1 MKKFGWILS
10 FALILASTPAF
21 ASGGDVTLYGGLQRQ
36 GKLTLQ
42 NATSNITSTAPN
54 LLTTNPANF
63 GTFGLRLGIG
73 KKVAGAET
81 TFAYSPNFISTSAKA
96 LIMNQNLMLQVP
108 TPILKPYVTAGLGT
122 VITVGALMVFAEGLE
137 WVLAG
142 RFARKYGGSKRAGW
156 GAVIGGMVGAFLGV
170 PIPIVGSIIGAFVGA
185 FIGAF
190 VFEWTGGAETKAA
203 GRVAWGAFL
212 GRVIAAFM
220 KVGIGLAM
228 AVWVVFAL
236 WLH

>member
-21 ASGGDVTLYGGLQRQ
+21 ASGSDVTLYGGLQRQ

-63 GTFGLRLGIG
+63 GNFGLRLGIG

-122 VITVGALMVFAEGLE
+122 VITMTKSSTFPDIG
-137 WVLAG
+137 G
-142 RFARKYGGSKRAGW
+142 RFALNYGGGVKAMFGP
-156 GAVIGGMVGAFLGV
+156 VGGRLDVRGYSLPSVQSQNLSMVEVSLGV
-170 PIPIVGSIIGAFVGA
+170 
-185 FIGAF
+185 
-190 VFEWTGGAETKAA
+190 VFG
-203 GRVAWGAFL
+203 F
-212 GRVIAAFM
+212 
-220 KVGIGLAM
+220 
-228 AVWVVFAL
+228 
-236 WLH
+236 